1 MEVRKRKIF
10 AISILLI
17 VVFLLWKAFLN
28 YDNKYLSVSPDL
40 GEISGIE
47 FDKDGNL
54 WAINDSGNSTEIH
67 QIDSLGEIH
76 RSVKITNAKNIDW
89 EDLTQDDF
97 GHFFIGDFGN
107 NKNNR
112 NDLTV
117 YKIENPIDLKA
128 RETEAEII
136 KFKFFDQDLNNTT
149 DSVKNYDLEAFL
161 FYKGRLYLFTKNR
174 TKPFDGYTNLYRMED
189 YASNQK
195 AQKVG
200 RFKTCQA
207 GKYQCWITGAAISP
221 NRKVMALLGSNK
233 IWIFKNWKGDDFF
246 TGAVSEIDLGM
257 ITQKEAI
264 TFMNDSTLV
273 IADENFRGIGG
284 NLYKYDID

>member
-1 MEVRKRKIF
+1 MEIRKRTLFKI
-10 AISILLI
+10 SVSLI
-17 VVFLLWKAFLN
+17 IIFLRWKAFLN
-28 YDNKYLSVSPDL
+28 YDNKLFSVSSEL
-40 GEISGIE
+40 GEVSGLE
-47 FDKDGNL
+47 YDKDGNL

-67 QIDSLGEIH
+67 QIDSVGGIY
-76 RSVKITNAKNIDW
+76 RSIEITNAKNIDW

-107 NKNNR
+107 NSNKR
-112 NDLTV
+112 RDLTI
-117 YKIENPIDLKA
+117 YKIENPIDIKTTV
-128 RETEAEII
+128 TEAEII
-136 KFKFFDQDLNNTT
+136 RFKFNDQDLNNTN
-149 DSVKNYDLEAFL
+149 DSIRNFDMEAFI

-189 YASNQK
+189 YASNQRAK
-195 AQKVG
+195 KVS
-200 RFKTCQA
+200 RFKTCKA

-221 NRKVMALLGSNK
+221 NRKTLALLGSNK

-246 TGAVSEIDLGM
+246 SGEVTDIDLGL

-264 TFMNDSTLV
+264 TFMNDSLVV

-284 NLYKYDID
+284 NLYGYPIN